1 MAKQR
6 GHGEG
11 SIYQRSDGRWAA
23 SLTLEGR
30 KRKTFYGKTRKEVQE
45 KLRVALH
52 EQKQGT
58 LATGQQQ
65 TLKQY
70 LEHWLEVHKQAIRL
84 TTFVRYRSIVNKH
97 LIPVLGHILLQKLT
111 PLKIQD
117 LYTQKL
123 NEGLVPKTVITIHGV
138 LHKALDDA
146 VRWNLVARNVSDA
159 VSLPRLIRSE
169 IQPLSREQAQKLLEV
184 ARGHRFEALLTVALV
199 TGMRRGELL
208 ALRWQ
213 DIDLERRSLQ
223 VRRTVSL
230 IHGHGYIETEPKTAK
245 GRRKIVLPQ
254 PVVEVLKQHR
264 AHQLEPRL
272 KAGDGWHDHDLV
284 FCNIYGDYL
293 HPDRMVERFQQLLKE
308 AGLPH
313 LRFHDLR
320 HSAATILLSMGVHA
334 KVVQE
339 LLGHSNISMIMD
351 IYSHVLPSLQKDAMD
366 KWDDLF

>member
-97 LIPVLGHILLQKLT
+97 LTPALGHILLQKLT

-123 NEGLVPKTVITIHGV
+123 SEGLVPKTVITIHGV

-213 DIDLERRSLQ
+213 DIDLEHRSLQ

-230 IHGHGYIETEPKTAK
+230 IRGHGYVETEPK
-245 GRRKIVLPQ
+245 
-254 PVVEVLKQHR
+254 
-264 AHQLEPRL
+264 
-272 KAGDGWHDHDLV
+272 KA
-284 FCNIYGDYL
+284 
-293 HPDRMVERFQQLLKE
+293 
-308 AGLPH
+308 
-313 LRFHDLR
+313 
-320 HSAATILLSMGVHA
+320 
-334 KVVQE
+334 
-339 LLGHSNISMIMD
+339 
-351 IYSHVLPSLQKDAMD
+351 
-366 KWDDLF
+366 

>member
-1 MAKQR
+1 M
-6 GHGEG
+6 
-11 SIYQRSDGRWAA
+11 
-23 SLTLEGR
+23 
-30 KRKTFYGKTRKEVQE
+30 
-45 KLRVALH
+45 
-52 EQKQGT
+52 
-58 LATGQQQ
+58 
-65 TLKQY
+65 
-70 LEHWLEVHKQAIRL
+70 HKQAIRL

-138 LHKALDDA
+138 LHKALD
-146 VRWNLVARNVSDA
+146 DA

-264 AHQLEPRL
+264 THQLEAGL
-272 KAGDGWHDHDLV
+272 KAGEGWHDHDLV
-284 FCNIYGDYL
+284 FCNIHGDYL
-293 HPDRMVERFQQLLKE
+293 HPD
-308 AGLPH
+308 GW
-313 LRFHDLR
+313 
-320 HSAATILLSMGVHA
+320 S
-334 KVVQE
+334 
-339 LLGHSNISMIMD
+339 SNFSS
-351 IYSHVLPSLQKDAMD
+351 Y
-366 KWDDLF
+366 